1 MNLPTAKLHL
11 ETSMLMGVEFLPVA
25 KKIDIDPK
33 TNKSTMLEQ
42 LKEKHDETCPH
53 CTNATGFTHTVFG
66 AGNSDAR
73 LMFIGEAP
81 GAEEDRQ
88 GIPFVGDAGKK
99 LDEIITAMGMQ
110 RENVYIANVL
120 KSRPP
125 DNRTP
130 SPDEIAKCAP
140 FLALQVEIIQPEV
153 IVALGAPAAKFLL
166 ETSTGITK
174 LRGIW
179 HEYKAIPVMPT
190 FHPAFLLRNYTKL
203 TRGQVW
209 SDMKQ
214 VMEKLG

>member
-1 MNLPTAKLHL
+1 
-11 ETSMLMGVEFLPVA
+11 
-25 KKIDIDPK
+25 
-33 TNKSTMLEQ
+33 
-42 LKEKHDETCPH
+42 
-53 CTNATGFTHTVFG
+53 
-66 AGNSDAR
+66 
-73 LMFIGEAP
+73 
-81 GAEEDRQ
+81 
-88 GIPFVGDAGKK
+88 
-99 LDEIITAMGMQ
+99 
-110 RENVYIANVL
+110 
-120 KSRPP
+120 
-125 DNRTP
+125 
-130 SPDEIAKCAP
+130 
-140 FLALQVEIIQPEV
+140 V

>member
-1 MNLPTAKLHL
+1 
-11 ETSMLMGVEFLPVA
+11 MGVEFLPVA